1 MTPKINGVDT
11 VILIIALILGLRNM
25 IYGLLH
31 HIAIKKITK
40 TKGEEEKFDE
50 MSGNAFAQIF
60 VCRFFC
66 VSVIF
71 GVNLSEKL
79 CS

>member
-50 MSGNAFAQIF
+50 MSRNAFAEIF
-60 VCRFFC
+60 VCRFFL

-71 GVNLSEKL
+71 GLNLSEK
-79 CS
+79 

>member
-50 MSGNAFAQIF
+50 MSGNAFAEIF
-60 VCRFFC
+60 VCRFFL

-71 GVNLSEKL
+71 GLNLSEK
-79 CS
+79 

>member
-1 MTPKINGVDT
+1 
-11 VILIIALILGLRNM
+11 M

-50 MSGNAFAQIF
+50 MSGNAFAEIF
-60 VCRFFC
+60 CLPLFPRLCYFW
-66 VSVIF
+66 
-71 GVNLSEKL
+71 SESLRKIMFL
-79 CS
+79 TLFKPHDSYVKIS

>member
-1 MTPKINGVDT
+1 MESTR
-11 VILIIALILGLRNM
+11 ILIIVLILGLGNM

-40 TKGEEEKFDE
+40 TKSAEEKFDE

-71 GVNLSEKL
+71 GVNLSENYVPDAI
-79 CS
+79 

>member
-1 MTPKINGVDT
+1 MESTR
-11 VILIIALILGLRNM
+11 ILIIVLILGLGNM

-40 TKGEEEKFDE
+40 TKSAEEKFDE
-50 MSGNAFAQIF
+50 MSGNAFAEIF
-60 VCRFFC
+60 VCHFFL

-71 GVNLSEKL
+71 GLNLSEK
-79 CS
+79 

>member
-1 MTPKINGVDT
+1 MESTR
-11 VILIIALILGLRNM
+11 ILIIALILGLRDM
-25 IYGLLH
+25 IYGRLH

-40 TKGEEEKFDE
+40 TISAEEKFNE

>member
-1 MTPKINGVDT
+1 MESTR
-11 VILIIALILGLRNM
+11 ILIITLILGLGNM

-50 MSGNAFAQIF
+50 MSGNAFAEIF
-60 VCRFFC
+60 VCRFFL